1 MGRKLT
7 RLLLFDAI
15 ESDMI
20 RYEINPSF
28 CFLIS
33 YHRVV
38 WEEDCVNF

>member
-7 RLLLFDAI
+7 RFLLFDAI

-28 CFLIS
+28 RFWIS
-33 YHRVV
+33 YHCVV
-38 WEEDCVNF
+38 WEEDCMNF